1 MGRDKDSE
9 PLWLTRAWTQAGTSA
24 RIGTLALCALFFAL
38 VADSR
43 PVLAYAAVT
52 PASGGTRLIAG
63 TPATLS
69 GPYIAEAAPG
79 DIGAGDITLQS
90 PPGFTFDTTQ
100 YVTAT
105 VTHKG
110 SCSSDELANG
120 ANSAAPDQSASPS
133 RSSAVPVE
141 NQPLLLDGG
150 TSQTVAPAP
159 YRITVTVTQP
169 SSGTCAASIE
179 WSSIS
184 IIATAEGSGSI
195 TKAPGGSVISGVTDG
210 ATDVGWLSAT
220 APPQREETMAPRG
233 SASAKPRASAEPEKQ
248 SHPPRLAPEERTTLT
263 PETENTDGAGTSD
276 LGETTGEPKVP
287 KGLSRAKRVASEASG
302 HLFSELVSEEPTSHD
317 QHDSVSQGSSTEA
330 HAPAEAL
337 SAMEPATN
345 YSQVVD
351 NASPGR
357 FSAPGWEGNSRS
369 ALYYGQDYSYV
380 EPSRAVAPARFKV
393 KIPADDYYTV
403 YAWWPAAEE
412 NSAATRYGI
421 STTSGVE
428 WTTVNQQTDG
438 SMWVR
443 LGAYGLEEGDTP
455 AVKVSPD
462 SVGGGRVV
470 ADAVMVVRGTQVNPE
485 DAAGERMTAA
495 GKGKDTAGKKST
507 AGRPTAADVVRVA
520 RRYIG
525 TKYKYATCT
534 DKAMSCTCLTKTVF
548 SKFGHKLPMS
558 EDGQWNYER
567 GRKVA
572 KSDLRPGDIVF
583 FKERGQRKPITHMGI
598 YSGNGN
604 FIHASAYWGKVV
616 ERPMKYVDGYVGAKR
631 LRPR

>member
-357 FSAPGWEGNSRS
+357 FSAPGWEGNSRG

-438 SMWVR
+438 GMWVR
-443 LGAYGLEEGDTP
+443 LGAYEMGAGDYY
-455 AVKVSPD
+455 AVRVSQG
-462 SVGGGRVV
+462 SGGYGEAV
-470 ADAVMVVRGTQVNPE
+470 ADAVQVLSGNQASPEADAGVVEAAGGKIAGGRTVGSKVVRRARGHLGTHYRLSPPARCDAYRKE
-485 DAAGERMTAA
+485 DCSCHTKVVFRTFGERLADNLVKQYRE
-495 GKGKDTAGKKST
+495 GRYVPKS
-507 AGRPTAADVVRVA
+507 R
-520 RRYIG
+520 
-525 TKYKYATCT
+525 
-534 DKAMSCTCLTKTVF
+534 
-548 SKFGHKLPMS
+548 
-558 EDGQWNYER
+558 
-567 GRKVA
+567 
-572 KSDLRPGDIVF
+572 LRPGDLVF
-583 FKERGQRKPITHMGI
+583 FDENRNGKLRPMDHIGI
-598 YSGNGN
+598 YSGNGYL
-604 FIHASAYWGKVV
+604 IHSSSYFGEVVETKMKYIDGYWGA
-616 ERPMKYVDGYVGAKR
+616 RR
-631 LRPR
+631 L

>member
-1 MGRDKDSE
+1 VKLRCA
-9 PLWLTRAWTQAGTSA
+9 WVTRAGSISEESEDANRGPSPNRKGGGARRLVLVCPTVLLSAG
-24 RIGTLALCALFFAL
+24 LALS
-38 VADSR
+38 VA
-43 PVLAYAAVT
+43 
-52 PASGGTRLIAG
+52 IAG
-63 TPATLS
+63 AP
-69 GPYIAEAAPG
+69 PAEAGPQ
-79 DIGAGDITLQS
+79 TL
-90 PPGFTFDTTQ
+90 G
-100 YVTAT
+100 
-105 VTHKG
+105 
-110 SCSSDELANG
+110 
-120 ANSAAPDQSASPS
+120 
-133 RSSAVPVE
+133 
-141 NQPLLLDGG
+141 
-150 TSQTVAPAP
+150 
-159 YRITVTVTQP
+159 I
-169 SSGTCAASIE
+169 
-179 WSSIS
+179 
-184 IIATAEGSGSI
+184 
-195 TKAPGGSVISGVTDG
+195 
-210 ATDVGWLSAT
+210 
-220 APPQREETMAPRG
+220 
-233 SASAKPRASAEPEKQ
+233 
-248 SHPPRLAPEERTTLT
+248 
-263 PETENTDGAGTSD
+263 
-276 LGETTGEPKVP
+276 
-287 KGLSRAKRVASEASG
+287 
-302 HLFSELVSEEPTSHD
+302 
-317 QHDSVSQGSSTEA
+317 SQGSI
-330 HAPAEAL
+330 
-337 SAMEPATN
+337 ATHPFADVSEGPSPG
-345 YSQVVD
+345 YSQIVD
-351 NASPGR
+351 NATKGSFR
-357 FSAPGWEGNSRS
+357 APGWR
-369 ALYYGQDYSYV
+369 
-380 EPSRAVAPARFKV
+380 EPSGGGQGAFGANYARTSQYGASARFKA
-393 KIPADDYYTV
+393 KIPATGYYTV